1 MIKIVSGNIFNT
13 ECDYIVNTVN
23 CMGVMGAG
31 IAYEFKLRYPEMYK
45 KYKKIC
51 EDNLFDIGMLWIYK
65 DPDKKI
71 LCFPT
76 KKHLKYPSKIEYL
89 ELGLQKFVSIYK
101 EKGIKS
107 IAFPILG
114 ASLGGINI
122 KDSLCIME
130 KHLSLCDI
138 YIEIW
143 MYDPKSIDDVFINY
157 KKNLLSKE
165 DSYLSEKTGIKI
177 NIIKKI
183 KTALMSND
191 IYSLSGLLSIDG
203 IGEKTLEKSYSFAK
217 KKPDQYDLF

>member
-65 DPDKKI
+65 DPDKNI

-76 KKHLKYPSKIEYL
+76 KKHWKYPSKIEYL

-122 KDSLCIME
+122 KG
-130 KHLSLCDI
+130 LS
-138 YIEIW
+138 
-143 MYDPKSIDDVFINY
+143 
-157 KKNLLSKE
+157 
-165 DSYLSEKTGIKI
+165 
-177 NIIKKI
+177 
-183 KTALMSND
+183 
-191 IYSLSGLLSIDG
+191 
-203 IGEKTLEKSYSFAK
+203 
-217 KKPDQYDLF
+217 

>member
-1 MIKIVSGNIFNT
+1 
-13 ECDYIVNTVN
+13 
-23 CMGVMGAG
+23 
-31 IAYEFKLRYPEMYK
+31 
-45 KYKKIC
+45 
-51 EDNLFDIGMLWIYK
+51 
-65 DPDKKI
+65 
-71 LCFPT
+71 
-76 KKHLKYPSKIEYL
+76 
-89 ELGLQKFVSIYK
+89 
-101 EKGIKS
+101 
-107 IAFPILG
+107 
-114 ASLGGINI
+114 
-122 KDSLCIME
+122 
-130 KHLSLCDI
+130 
-138 YIEIW
+138 